1 MTDKQQ
7 LSEFNKTG
15 RVYYESNQKSILA
28 NLKAQKDA
36 DEERFKRNARETALS
51 TAKFIRAND
60 TSDKVL
66 KDADKIY
73 QWLIKKI

>member
-1 MTDKQQ
+1 MTTEQKNQQ
-7 LSEFNKTG
+7 KL
-15 RVYYESNQKSILA
+15 IDA

-36 DEERFKRNARETALS
+36 ADADFKRSTRQKALS
-51 TAKFIRAND
+51 TAQFIRSND

-73 QWLIKKI
+73 QWLIKPVK